1 MLLFLGLV
9 SPGRILVFTVKD
21 EGSFHLSASARQR
34 LTELG
39 SLQASGLAWRDTWAL
54 VLYNGGESK
63 GELISH
69 SPSLTSWADPVL
81 LRTEITLVPVE
92 EADCGW
98 PPGPV
103 SSRRHRFCSRH
114 EGFGSLCACRDPAS
128 LTFSPALLSVGVAH
142 DIPVVVIASNR
153 PHYLYRMLRSL
164 LSASGVNPS
173 LITVFIDGYYDEPM
187 DVVRLFD
194 LRGVQHQ
201 PVGIKNARIS
211 QHYKASLTATF
222 NLFPDTPYVIVL
234 EEDLD
239 ISVDFFSFISQTV
252 HLLDEDPSIYCIS
265 AWNDQ
270 GYEHTSQDSSL
281 LYRVE
286 SMPGLGW
293 VLSRSLY
300 LDELQPAWPTPEKLW
315 DWDVWMRM
323 PQQRQGRECVIPD
336 VSRTFHFGSLG
347 VNMNAFF
354 QDAYFKKH
362 KINTLPDVKLRHVE
376 RLKQKAYE
384 EEIHRLLTSARV
396 CDHTLDPC
404 AGNFLAEATS
414 PVKQAEEVEQEEV
427 EEVKTKMKMKEEEEE
442 EVKMK
447 MEEEEE
453 EEEVKEVKEVKTKM
467 KMKMKTEEEEEVKMK
482 MKEEEEEE
490 EVKMKM
496 KEEVEEEVKMKPKRK
511 MKTEE
516 EEEEVEEVK
525 MKMKTKMKT
534 EEEVAEV
541 VRKRRRKEVR
551 NEEEVVR
558 KRRNEEEVVRRRRKE
573 DEEED
578 EEEVDT
584 AESSRPFVLY
594 ISMESEEHW
603 ETWRQLA
610 KCWGIWDLDLRGLHR
625 GMWRLH
631 HSSHH
636 LMVVGVP
643 HSPYSVYKPD
653 SVKPIELTPASSP
666 RPSP

>member
-1 MLLFLGLV
+1 
-9 SPGRILVFTVKD
+9 
-21 EGSFHLSASARQR
+21 
-34 LTELG
+34 
-39 SLQASGLAWRDTWAL
+39 
-54 VLYNGGESK
+54 
-63 GELISH
+63 
-69 SPSLTSWADPVL
+69 
-81 LRTEITLVPVE
+81 
-92 EADCGW
+92 
-98 PPGPV
+98 
-103 SSRRHRFCSRH
+103 
-114 EGFGSLCACRDPAS
+114 
-128 LTFSPALLSVGVAH
+128 
-142 DIPVVVIASNR
+142 
-153 PHYLYRMLRSL
+153 MLRSL

-362 KINTLPDVKLRHVE
+362 KINTLADIKLRHVE

-414 PVKQAEEVEQEEV
+414 PVKQAEEEEQ
-427 EEVKTKMKMKEEEEE
+427 
-442 EVKMK
+442 
-447 MEEEEE
+447 
-453 EEEVKEVKEVKTKM
+453 EEVKEVKEVKTKM

-490 EVKMKM
+490 EEVKMKM

-511 MKTEE
+511 MKTEEEEEEEVEEVKMKMKKE

-551 NEEEVVR
+551 NEEVRNEEEVVR

-578 EEEVDT
+578 EEEDVDT